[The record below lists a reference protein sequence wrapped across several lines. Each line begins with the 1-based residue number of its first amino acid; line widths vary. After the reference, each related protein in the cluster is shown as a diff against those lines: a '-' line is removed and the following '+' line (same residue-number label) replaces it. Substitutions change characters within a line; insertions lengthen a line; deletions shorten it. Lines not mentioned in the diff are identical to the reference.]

1 MSIDHNQSF
10 KNTVAIV
17 SGGASG
23 LGLGVVERILAQGG
37 KAAILD
43 INVEQGEAIQA
54 KYPDQILFIKTDMSN
69 EAQVDNAAD
78 LTVEKFG
85 KINLAVGC
93 AGILGAG
100 RMISK
105 KGPMPVEYFQKVVDI
120 NLIGSFLLTRAAA
133 RHMQNNVPVSG
144 ERGVII
150 HTASIAAYEGQFG
163 QVAYSATKAALV
175 GMMLPLAREFS
186 KMGVRCMA
194 IAPGSFETAMI
205 ADVPDEI
212 REQLCA
218 TVPFPSRF
226 GKAEEFAQLVQ
237 QINENQ
243 MLNGS
248 VIRLDGAAR
257 LQ

>member
-1 MSIDHNQSF
+1 MSSDHNQSF

-43 INVEQGEAIQA
+43 INIEQGQA
-54 KYPDQILFIKTDMSN
+54 MESKYPEQILFVKTDISN
-69 EAQVDNAAD
+69 EMQVDNAAD
-78 LTVEKFG
+78 LAVEKFG

-105 KGPMPVEYFQKVVDI
+105 KGPMPVEHFQKVVDI

-133 RHMQNNVPVSG
+133 RHMQNNEAVNG

-150 HTASIAAYEGQFG
+150 HTASIAAFEGQFG

-205 ADVPDEI
+205 AGVPDAI
-212 REQLCA
+212 REELCS

-243 MLNGS
+243 MLNGT